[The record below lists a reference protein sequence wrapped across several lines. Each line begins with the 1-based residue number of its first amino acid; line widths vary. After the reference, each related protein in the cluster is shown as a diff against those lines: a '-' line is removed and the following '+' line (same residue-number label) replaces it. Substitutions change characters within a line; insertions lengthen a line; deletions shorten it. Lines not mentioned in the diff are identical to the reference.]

1 MDPAGVQTR
10 KWLWLHRVRGDRG
23 DVQKTL
29 KTTKK
34 NEEVV
39 ISVTKTG
46 NYEILSHKSALEAG
60 VPKLAAKKTWS
71 YQSTMLVSSG
81 WAES

>member
-29 KTTKK
+29 KN
-34 NEEVV
+34 NEE
-39 ISVTKTG
+39 K
-46 NYEILSHKSALEAG
+46 
-60 VPKLAAKKTWS
+60 
-71 YQSTMLVSSG
+71 
-81 WAES
+81 